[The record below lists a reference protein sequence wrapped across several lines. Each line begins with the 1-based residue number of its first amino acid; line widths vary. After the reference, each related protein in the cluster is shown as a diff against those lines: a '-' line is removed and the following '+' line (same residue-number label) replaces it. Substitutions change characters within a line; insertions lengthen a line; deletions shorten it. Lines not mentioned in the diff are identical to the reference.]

1 VGRRNDILVTGN
13 ENEIYGHFTCDD
25 GAGPLQWT
33 RSAVFLLSGLDGA
46 WKSSTFHK
54 APARGLFFRPLFFIS
69 FGHRAHIGGI
79 AHRAK
84 AEKEHCAKEDHRST
98 KDSQP
103 WAKYSALRFGLS
115 HRLEADFSP
124 SEAPGYRFASSC
136 VYSVTT

>member
-54 APARGLFFRPLFFIS
+54 APARGLFFRPLFFSLSVIGPIS
-69 FGHRAHIGGI
+69 AAWYCVALVLGR
-79 AHRAK
+79 RAK
-84 AEKEHCAKEDHRST
+84 AEKEDCAKEDHRSA
-98 KDSQP
+98 KD
-103 WAKYSALRFGLS
+103 R
-115 HRLEADFSP
+115 
-124 SEAPGYRFASSC
+124 
-136 VYSVTT
+136 